1 MDVDNSASLRIAQKK
16 NQQEIEEQRAQMELG
31 RAARDRQVAVE
42 GEREKTERQIVEI
55 SKAANNQLDSAKK
68 MNSDRVHA
76 LSENQQ
82 KSYLDL
88 ASKTADDLKRL
99 DKQALDTIE
108 IHKASTLDKIK
119 TVTDRG
125 EDPFYKLKGLDPVLS
140 TSDAAYTIKVP
151 MSEHEAQNL
160 FITGEGKYVKLSL
173 ARRFQDH
180 ASMPEGGRVTSTN
193 SYQSVVEQIAMPGAY
208 DAKKITRSYADGV
221 VTINIPKMGF
231 QDPIRA

>member
-31 RAARDRQVAVE
+31 RATRDRQVALD
-42 GEREKTERQIVEI
+42 GEREKTDRQIVEI

-76 LSENQQ
+76 LSETQQ

-108 IHKASTLDKIK
+108 IHKASTLEKIK

-125 EDPFYKLKGLDPVLS
+125 EDPFYKLKSLDPILS
-140 TSDAAYTIKVP
+140 TSDGAYTIQVRLA
-151 MSEHEAQNL
+151 EHEAQNL
-160 FITGEGKYVKLSL
+160 FISGEGQYVKLAL

-180 ASMPEGGRVTSTN
+180 AAAPEAGRVTNNS

-221 VTINIPKMGF
+221 VTITIPKMGF
-231 QDPIRA
+231 QEPIRA